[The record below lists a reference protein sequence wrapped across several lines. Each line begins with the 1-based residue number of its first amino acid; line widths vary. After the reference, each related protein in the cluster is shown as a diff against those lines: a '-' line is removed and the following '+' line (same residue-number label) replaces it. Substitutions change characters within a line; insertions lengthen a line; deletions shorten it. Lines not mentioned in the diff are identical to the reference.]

1 MAAISDR
8 CSGTRGQP
16 GRVAV
21 DPARRRIGLA
31 MSSRHPAGQATGRPW
46 PFDAAQIRAPIH
58 VFHGDS
64 DTMAPLP
71 VLRRT
76 LAGAA
81 HVTEERIYP
90 GGMHLCPWVTRDR
103 QAAMLAIVTA

>member
-1 MAAISDR
+1 
-8 CSGTRGQP
+8 
-16 GRVAV
+16 
-21 DPARRRIGLA
+21 